1 MYAGPSF
8 FQRFYMTRVCVIDG
22 NNWFRRKAET
32 DVFGNPL
39 RQCFYELQSMDYDQV
54 ILVWDGRGS
63 LSARRKIYPEY
74 KVHRS
79 APNESLFEFQNE
91 FKQLAQLSKAT
102 SIEVVGY
109 EGDDVIASIVNHW
122 KKNGATK
129 IFIESN
135 DADFAQLGCEMAR
148 KEFKIPP
155 RWVPLYKAVVGDPS
169 DNIKGIAGFGGGAW
183 DKLDD
188 IQRGYLEAFVKD
200 MDNATDDHYKG
211 LAEFLKPKPLNWL
224 KEEENRKLLKAYYTI
239 VQFIPIEYSS
249 LAAST
254 TPGLN
259 RPDLAEGVL
268 KSYMS

>member
-1 MYAGPSF
+1 
-8 FQRFYMTRVCVIDG
+8 MTSVCVIDG
-22 NNWFRRKAET
+22 NNWFRRRAET

-39 RQCFYELQSMDYDQV
+39 RHCFYELQSMDYDKV

-148 KEFKIPP
+148 KEFKIPT
-155 RWVPLYKAVVGDPS
+155 RWVSLYKAVVGDPS

-183 DKLDD
+183 DKL
-188 IQRGYLEAFVKD
+188 
-200 MDNATDDHYKG
+200 TDDQRKTLEIYVKNIEGHDQAIG
-211 LAEFLKPKPLNWL
+211 QLNISEFLKPKPLKWL
-224 KEEENRKLLKAYYTI
+224 DEKANRDLLKAYYQI
-239 VQFIPIEYSS
+239 VQFLPIEYSS
-249 LAAST
+249 LEAST